1 MTDFLLFVKALDI
14 FLKSPRD
21 EQDSLLFQSSIKD
34 LTCNDFRLYYY
45 RARHLNDINDLGSAR
60 CEIDRSIEL
69 IDSIQGGRDFENRE
83 NSSILLSSP
92 NEHRISFPLKLPS
105 IKTQIS
111 EVYFCAGEIY
121 AKLNEGQ
128 KSLEYY
134 KLYQYYASFLKTEYD
149 GNESLRLFSFR
160 RFNEHTLSD
169 LINNTVTV
177 CSPKCMNDP
186 FDSIFNLW
194 ASKENL
200 LNICSDD
207 KHAAP
212 YSASFDYFRLRSFC
226 KGKGNIPVKN
236 VLMWSHY
243 GGDHSGF
250 CVKYRF
256 SKHFISQEENDDYS
270 HMYMKTVTYRNDRFR
285 LSEPSINSNLAF
297 ATKKSDWRY
306 EHEVRLIVY
315 NPNID
320 SYYYS
325 ISLDPKSSVESIFF
339 GYRCPDETI
348 NTILNVYRN
357 RGTDR
362 PIFYRMVMAE
372 NDVYRLKYQRIDV
385 NTK

>member
-1 MTDFLLFVKALDI
+1 MIDKTDFFLFVKALEI
-14 FLKSPRD
+14 YLKSSRN
-21 EQDSLLFQSSIKD
+21 EQDSLLFQSSIKE
-34 LTCNDFRLYYY
+34 LTCEDFRLYYC
-45 RARHLNDINDLGSAR
+45 RARYLNNINDLDSAR

-69 IDSIQGGRDFENRE
+69 VASMNRGLDFENRE
-83 NSSILLSSP
+83 NSSMLLSSP
-92 NEHRISFPLKLPS
+92 SESMMSAPLPLPP
-105 IKTQIS
+105 IKKQIAD
-111 EVYFCAGEIY
+111 VYFCAGEIY

-134 KLYQYYASFLKTEYD
+134 KLYQYYASFLKTEFD
-149 GNESLRLFSFR
+149 VSESLRLFSFR

-169 LINNTVTV
+169 LINNTLTV

-207 KHAAP
+207 KHVAP

-226 KGKGNIPVKN
+226 KGKGNIPVRN

-256 SKHFISQEENDDYS
+256 SKHFIVQEEGEDYS
-270 HMYMKTVTYRNDRFR
+270 HMYMKSVSYKNDRFR

-297 ATKKSDWRY
+297 ATKKTDWRY

-325 ISLDPKSSVESIFF
+325 IPLDPKSSVESIFF
-339 GYRCPDETI
+339 GYRCSEVTI

-357 RGTDR
+357 RESNKPT
-362 PIFYRMVMAE
+362 FYRMVMDE
-372 NDVYRLKYQRIDV
+372 NDVYRLKYERIDV
-385 NTK
+385 